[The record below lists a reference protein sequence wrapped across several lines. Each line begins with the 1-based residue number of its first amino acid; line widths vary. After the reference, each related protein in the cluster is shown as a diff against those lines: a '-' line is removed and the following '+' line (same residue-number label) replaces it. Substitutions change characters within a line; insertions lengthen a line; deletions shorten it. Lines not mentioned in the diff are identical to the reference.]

1 MKGRVLNNAVVLV
14 LLLNLCMDTCYNQ
27 SHTATQLS
35 TLFLQSVF
43 RGIDKNG
50 TLSYDQLDTFIA
62 EERSHAHR
70 HTDPRTTP
78 TPDKEA
84 NSLGN
89 SSSCIAIDNETTLLE
104 CMAHKCLTVKDVLAL
119 YGLHPT
125 LSFNMTSIQA
135 MAPGLLYMV
144 KQDCSKILDRPEH
157 TSTNSQAAVWGYGFL
172 FVTLINLCSLVGVI
186 VLPFMKMAAY
196 KQILIFM
203 VALAVGALAGSGLLF
218 LIPEAFGLVQESHGN
233 IDYIFKACTIM
244 GGIYLFYLTERVM
257 RMLTDWKERRNL
269 KRKNPSVESG
279 QDDAPRGLMD
289 IICSVKKN
297 TPVNQDQ
304 LYKEASTLPSTVSSS
319 TQQELLDK
327 SSDESTY
334 GHDDKMADI
343 QEDEKYEESM
353 PMKSH
358 GHSHHT
364 VKPLAWMI
372 IFGDGLH
379 NFIDGLSIGTAF
391 TQNTLSGISVSLAV
405 MCEELP
411 HELGDFAILLNCG
424 MTVKKALMYNFLSA
438 CMCYMGLVIGIVL
451 GENSSSHDW
460 VFAVAGGMF
469 LYISLADMMPEMNSA
484 SEGEGSRRYGTGQI
498 FFLQNLGLIS
508 GFGIMVILAIYGSEI
523 SLI

>member
-1 MKGRVLNNAVVLV
+1 MKESV
-14 LLLNLCMDTCYNQ
+14 LLLLLLSLCMDTCCNQ
-27 SHTATQLS
+27 SHGTTQLN

-43 RGIDKNG
+43 RDMDKNG
-50 TLSYDQLDTFIA
+50 TLSYDQLDSFVT
-62 EERSHAHR
+62 EESQAYSHP
-70 HTDPRTTP
+70 DPRTTP
-78 TPDKEA
+78 TLEKESSEKN
-84 NSLGN
+84 NS
-89 SSSCIAIDNETTLLE
+89 CVAIDNATTLMK
-104 CMAHKCLTVKDVLAL
+104 CMAHKCLTLSNVLEL
-119 YGLHPT
+119 YGFQSTPT
-125 LSFNMTSIQA
+125 FNMTSIQA
-135 MAPGLLYMV
+135 ISPGLLYMIT
-144 KQDCSKILDRPEH
+144 QSCSSIPGSPDMEH
-157 TSTNSQAAVWGYGFL
+157 TGTNTPLAVWGYGIL

-186 VLPFMKMAAY
+186 VLPFMKMAIY

-218 LIPEAFGLVQESHGN
+218 LIPEAFGLVHESHGN
-233 IDYIFKACTIM
+233 MDYIFKACTIM
-244 GGIYLFYLTERVM
+244 GGIYLFYLTERIM
-257 RMLTDWKERRNL
+257 RILTDWKERRNL

-279 QDDAPRGLMD
+279 QDDAPSGLMD

-304 LYKEASTLPSTVSSS
+304 LYKDASTLPRNVSSS

-327 SSDESTY
+327 SSDDSTY
-334 GHDDKMADI
+334 GHDNNMVDV
-343 QEDEKYEESM
+343 QGDEKYEDSM

-358 GHSHHT
+358 GDGQHT
-364 VKPLAWMI
+364 IKPLAWMI

-391 TQNTLSGISVSLAV
+391 TQSTLSGISVSLAV

-438 CMCYMGLVIGIVL
+438 CMCYMGLVIGILL
-451 GENSSSHDW
+451 GENASSHDW

-484 SEGEGSRRYGTGQI
+484 SEGEGSRRYGTSKI
-498 FFLQNLGLIS
+498 FILQNVGLMT
-508 GFGIMVILAIYGSEI
+508 GFGIMVILAIYGSKI
-523 SLI
+523 SLV